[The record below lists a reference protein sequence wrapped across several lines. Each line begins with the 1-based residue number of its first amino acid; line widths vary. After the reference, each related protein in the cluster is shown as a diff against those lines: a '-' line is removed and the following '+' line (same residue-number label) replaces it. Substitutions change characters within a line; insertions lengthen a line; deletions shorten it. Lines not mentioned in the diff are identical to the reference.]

1 LNGLFRRRS
10 IPERLSFVGVGRII
24 VARDRRIA
32 PPGKRFEDSRY
43 RPAHL
48 FFMPISI
55 HPELVR
61 RVLLNGR
68 RLLCPIINAK
78 KIPKLEK

>member
-1 LNGLFRRRS
+1 M
-10 IPERLSFVGVGRII
+10 GVGR
-24 VARDRRIA
+24 VFVFRDRRIA
-32 PPGKRFEDSRY
+32 PPGKRFEDGHY

-68 RLLCPIINAK
+68 RLLYPIINAK